1 VSNNHVA
8 SVQWTERLPVMRPLT
23 FPFVLSSIVAALLL
37 ISSIAGLLF
46 GQRGLYQPNPAT
58 LPSFLTQ
65 DVITLVVAVPLLLT
79 SQWLVRRGSVRG
91 LLVWMGTLFY
101 LAYAYSFAVLGS
113 WLPPLFLVY
122 VAIVS
127 MSAYSLIFVLVST
140 DAEAVRARFSAHTP
154 VRWAGGFLML
164 MSLLLATMWVA
175 MIVGDIL
182 SGTEPKSTVFVI
194 WPLDLVIALPALFW
208 GGMWLWRR
216 QPLGYV
222 VGGIVLMKAAAEGL
236 ALVAQTVVTLIMS
249 GIGDDILPAYAIIG
263 VGGLVLLVLYLRGLG
278 PEPSTIPMRFRP
290 MVASHA

>member
-8 SVQWTERLPVMRPLT
+8 SVQWTERLPVIGSLT

-46 GQRGLYQPNPAT
+46 GQGGLYQPNPAT

-65 DVITLVVAVPLLLT
+65 DVITLFLAVPLLLT
-79 SQWLVRRGSVRG
+79 SLWLVRRGSVRG

-101 LAYAYSFAVLGS
+101 LAYAYSFAVLGT
-113 WLPPLFLVY
+113 WLAPLFLVY

-140 DAEAVRARFSAHTP
+140 DAEAVRACFSAQTP

-164 MSLLLATMWVA
+164 VSLLLGTTWVV
-175 MIVGDIL
+175 MIAGDTL
-182 SGTEPKSTVFVI
+182 SGTQPKSTLFVI
-194 WPLDLVIALPALFW
+194 WPLDLVIALPAVFW

-236 ALVAQTVVTLIMS
+236 GLVAQTVVTLIMS
-249 GIGDDILPAYAIIG
+249 GIGDDILPAYAVIG
-263 VGGLVLLVLYLRGLG
+263 VGGLVLLVLYLRNLG
-278 PEPSTIPMRFRP
+278 PEPSTIPIRLRP
-290 MVASHA
+290 MAASHA